1 MMLLNKNILCCCA
14 IVQRRIPHD
23 VNMWQE
29 QKSSKRWTGGGG
41 YVTDALITFDVIC
54 DLLLNNPT
62 ATQNLF
68 VNYMIKKSQCR

>member
-1 MMLLNKNILCCCA
+1 MTSTCGKNRK
-14 IVQRRIPHD
+14 V
-23 VNMWQE
+23 VNDGQG
-29 QKSSKRWTGGGG
+29 GGGG

-68 VNYMIKKSQCR
+68 VNYMIKKSKCR